1 MYASLSNCN
10 SHKCSC
16 LFHKTPKQP
25 SAQTIFNCNVSRYDS
40 SYGLIYFNLFILSYL
55 LIELILFIYLL
66 SLIFNLNVELENVK
80 VKLQEQWLSK
90 QLHFSQLSQIQL

>member
-1 MYASLSNCN
+1 
-10 SHKCSC
+10 
-16 LFHKTPKQP
+16 
-25 SAQTIFNCNVSRYDS
+25 VSRYDS

-80 VKLQEQWLSK
+80 VKLQEQ
-90 QLHFSQLSQIQL
+90 